1 MFVTPGQVQHHE
13 LKSRL
18 GAYDRDSV
26 DELLGHVAS
35 SYQEVWRERDALRSR
50 VEELEAE
57 SARYQELER
66 LLRDTLVT
74 GQRAAEEVKSEAQ
87 QQAEAILEDAR
98 AKADE
103 ILTDAQRERERVTAE
118 ISRLRSVEHD
128 AQERVR
134 GILVGALEALGNGA
148 PEAPQADTVTG
159 NQLVGRPS

>member
-26 DELLGHVAS
+26 DELLSHVAS

-57 SARYQELER
+57 SEREHELER

-74 GQRAAEEVKSEAQ
+74 GQRAAEEVKAEAQ
-87 QQAEAILEDAR
+87 KEADALLDDAR
-98 AKADE
+98 RKADE
-103 ILTDAQRERERVTAE
+103 ILRSAQGERERVTAE

-134 GILVGALEALGNGA
+134 AILVGALEALGNGA
-148 PEAPQADTVTG
+148 SEEQRRPAPTQAA
-159 NQLVGRPS
+159 R